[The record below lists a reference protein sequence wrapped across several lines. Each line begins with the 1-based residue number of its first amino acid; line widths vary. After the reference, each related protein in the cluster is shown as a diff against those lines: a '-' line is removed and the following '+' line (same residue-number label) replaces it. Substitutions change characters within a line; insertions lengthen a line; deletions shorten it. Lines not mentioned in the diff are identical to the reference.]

1 MANLPLL
8 RGLFTYYFQVRNG
21 FFRSGPLC
29 LVRVSQEGERMV
41 PDDLT
46 LAAGTRLLHI
56 GPHKTGTT
64 TVQGAF
70 HQARERL
77 AAHGVVYAGAGRSP
91 VRAAL
96 ALTGRPAMLGEAP
109 PDMAYWD
116 KLVRDVHEAADQR
129 VVISSEFFDEAD
141 DAVAAR
147 VVADLGGPRV
157 HVVVTLRPLARILPS
172 QWQQYLQNGLRT
184 PYLEWLDGIVR
195 KPLEG
200 RPTPLFWQRHR
211 HDKLIAR
218 WAAAA
223 GADNVTAVV
232 VDESD
237 RLALLRTFESMLGLP
252 AGLLVPA
259 DEVGNRSLTLAEAEV
274 VRQLNEEF
282 KRREWPGASYARFMR
297 YGAVRQMKARRP
309 LPGEPQIT
317 TPAWALERVAE
328 ISAEM
333 TGNIAA
339 LGVRVIG
346 DLSALS
352 TPAPPPGRPEAGA
365 GDGPAAPL
373 IPAEAASQAILG
385 AMLAGGIA
393 DPAADA
399 DKRAVADRPVREVD
413 ARGLAGVLVSRG
425 RQRMRRAMRPG

>member
-1 MANLPLL
+1 
-8 RGLFTYYFQVRNG
+8 
-21 FFRSGPLC
+21 
-29 LVRVSQEGERMV
+29 MV

-64 TVQGAF
+64 ALQGAF
-70 HQARERL
+70 HQARGRL
-77 AAHGVVYAGAGRSP
+77 AEHGVVYAGAGRSP

-96 ALTGRPAMLGEAP
+96 ALTGRPAMLGEAS

-116 KLVRDVHEAADQR
+116 KLVREVREAGDQR
-129 VVISSEFFDEAD
+129 VVISSEFFDEAG
-141 DAVAAR
+141 DAVARR

-184 PYLEWLDGIVR
+184 PYLEWLDGILR
-195 KPLEG
+195 EPLDN

-223 GADNVTAVV
+223 GVHNVTVIV
-232 VDESD
+232 VDGSD
-237 RLALLRTFESMLGLP
+237 RLALLRTFESLLGLP
-252 AGLLVPA
+252 AGFLVPE
-259 DEVGNRSLTLAEAEV
+259 DDVVNRSLTRAEAEV

-282 KRREWPGASYARFMR
+282 KRREWPGASYAKFMR
-297 YGAVRQMKARRP
+297 YGAVRQMKGRRP
-309 LPGEPQIT
+309 LPGEPQIA
-317 TPAWALERVAE
+317 TPAWALERAAE

-333 TGNIAA
+333 TRNIAG

-352 TPAPPPGRPEAGA
+352 PPAPPAAQPEAGA
-365 GDGPAAPL
+365 GDGPADPVIAV
-373 IPAEAASQAILG
+373 EAAAQAVLG

-393 DPAADA
+393 NQPVAA
-399 DKRAVADRPVREVD
+399 DKRPVADRPVREVGT
-413 ARGLAGVLVSRG
+413 RRLAGVLVRRG
-425 RQRMRRAMRPG
+425 RQRVRRALRPG

>member
-1 MANLPLL
+1 
-8 RGLFTYYFQVRNG
+8 
-21 FFRSGPLC
+21 
-29 LVRVSQEGERMV
+29 MV
-41 PDDLT
+41 PDELT

-64 TVQGAF
+64 ALQGAF
-70 HQARERL
+70 HLARERL
-77 AAHGVVYAGAGRSP
+77 AAHGVVYASAGRSP
-91 VRAAL
+91 VRATL
-96 ALTGRPAMLGEAP
+96 AVTGRPAMLGEAQ
-109 PDMAYWD
+109 PDMAHWD
-116 KLVRDVHEAADQR
+116 KLVQDVRDAGDQR
-129 VVISSEFFDEAD
+129 VVISSEFFDEAG
-141 DAVAAR
+141 DAVAR
-147 VVADLGGPRV
+147 RIVADLGGPRV
-157 HVVVTLRPLARILPS
+157 HVVATLRPLARILPS

-184 PYLEWLDGIVR
+184 PYLEWLDGILR
-195 KPLEG
+195 KPLDG

-223 GADNVTAVV
+223 GAHNVIVIV
-232 VDESD
+232 VDGSD
-237 RLALLRTFESMLGLP
+237 RLALLRTFESLLGLP

-259 DEVGNRSLTLAEAEV
+259 DEAGNRSLTLAEAEV

-309 LPGEPQIT
+309 LPGEPQIV
-317 TPAWALERVAE
+317 TPAWALERAAE
-328 ISAEM
+328 ICAEM
-333 TGNIAA
+333 TRNIAA

-352 TPAPPPGRPEAGA
+352 TPAPPAGQPEAGA
-365 GDGPAAPL
+365 GDGPAALP
-373 IPAEAASQAILG
+373 IPVEAASQAILG

-393 DPAADA
+393 GQAADA

-413 ARGLAGVLVSRG
+413 ARRLAGVLVRRG
-425 RQRMRRAMRPG
+425 RQRMRRALRPG